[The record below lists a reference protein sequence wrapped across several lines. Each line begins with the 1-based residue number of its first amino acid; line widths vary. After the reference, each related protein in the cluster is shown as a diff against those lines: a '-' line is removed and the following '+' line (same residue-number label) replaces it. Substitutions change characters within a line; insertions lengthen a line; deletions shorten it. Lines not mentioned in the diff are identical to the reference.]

1 MGAIQSSQVNKVYPF
16 LINTAPQIVAENE
29 SIAADAS
36 RTKDLAQ
43 YTVMAYNPTTA
54 KWVPWSS
61 VTASDGTAY
70 PAGVLMNDSGLT
82 AAQVVAG
89 VTGGVAILIG
99 GAGLRVDSSQLVFDT
114 GVGGSNVA
122 LSLATIISSNAVGT
136 GTATPYLVMNG
147 ASALRLA
154 GIFAL
159 TTVVED
165 LAEN

>member
-1 MGAIQSSQVNKVYPF
+1 MSFIQTYQNDAVYPF
-16 LINTAPQIVAENE
+16 LINTAPVMVAENE

-36 RTKDLAQ
+36 RTAALAQ

-70 PAGVLMNDSGLT
+70 PAGILMNDGGFT

-89 VTGGVAILIG
+89 VTGGVAILVG
-99 GAGLRVDSSQLVFDT
+99 GSGLRIDSSQLVFDT
-114 GVGGSNVA
+114 GVGGGNVA
-122 LSLATIISSNAVGT
+122 LSLATVISSNAAGS
-136 GTATPYLVMNG
+136 GSATPYATVT
-147 ASALRLA
+147 AEKWLRNL
-154 GIFAL
+154 GL
-159 TTVVED
+159 YMQNVVVED